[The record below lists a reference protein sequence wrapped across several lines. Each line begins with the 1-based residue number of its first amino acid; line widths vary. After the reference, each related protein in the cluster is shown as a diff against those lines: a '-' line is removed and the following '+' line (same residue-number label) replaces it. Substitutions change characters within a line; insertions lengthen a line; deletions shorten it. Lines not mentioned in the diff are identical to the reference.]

1 MRCIISYDISNSRV
15 RTEFSKFLKSEGF
28 IRIQKSVF
36 LGEIK
41 KKKLKKV
48 VKRVENII
56 DYNEDS
62 IYFFKMCEKDF
73 NKIAYFGKNI
83 EINYFEKDFFII

>member
-1 MRCIISYDISNSRV
+1 MRVIVAYDIIKNKIRN
-15 RTEFSKFLKSEGF
+15 RIIDILLENGL

-62 IYFFKMCEKDF
+62 IYFFKICEKDF

>member
-1 MRCIISYDISNSRV
+1 MRVIVAYDIIKNKIRN
-15 RTEFSKFLKSEGF
+15 EIIDILFENGL

-41 KKKLKKV
+41 KKRLKNI
-48 VKRVENII
+48 VKKVENII

-62 IYFFKMCEKDF
+62 IYFFKICEKDF

-83 EINYFEKDFFII
+83 DINFFNKEFFII